1 MASKPKKSEYQA
13 SEAEKINASVAL
25 AENKYF
31 AEKYDPIMV
40 EMVSDAMSQNV
51 DNLLAGRAGADTQQ
65 ALSKPS
71 LVAARSVDSAADMAS
86 AAGAQIL
93 RARAG
98 GEKAQK
104 NLALSGLAGA
114 RGQQQDAT
122 TGLATLAKLEN
133 TATLQSAQRKLQNR
147 QANIDFGKELA
158 GTVYQTGKNNL
169 AAEGGFFGQ
178 GLDRSTG
185 LKKDAKVTDENPG
198 RGTIGDRLMGGL
210 FG

>member
-13 SEAEKINASVAL
+13 SEAEKINASVAD

-93 RARAG
+93 RARVG

-133 TATLQSAQRKLQNR
+133 TATLQSAQRKLKNR
-147 QANIDFGKELA
+147 QANIDFGKQLA
-158 GTVYQTGKNNL
+158 GTAYQTGKTNM
-169 AAEGGFFGQ
+169 AAGGTFFG
-178 GLDRSTG
+178 GNLDRSTG
-185 LKKDAKVTDENPG
+185 LAKNTTPTDDDPG
-198 RGTIGDRLMGGL
+198 RGTFGDRLMGGL

>member
-1 MASKPKKSEYQA
+1 MASKPKASEYEA
-13 SEAEKINASVAL
+13 SEAEKLNASVAV

-31 AEKYDPIMV
+31 SEKYDPIMV
-40 EMVSDAMSQNV
+40 EMVEKAMSENV

-71 LVAARSVDSAADMAS
+71 LAAARSVDTAADTAS

-93 RARAG
+93 RARVG

-122 TGLATLAKLEN
+122 TGLGTLARLEN
-133 TATLQSAQRKLQNR
+133 TATLESAKRKLANR

-158 GTVYQTGKNNL
+158 GTVYQTGKTNL
-169 AAEGGFFGQ
+169 ASGNTFFGGAKTDKN
-178 GLDRSTG
+178 GLTTEGVNRTEG
-185 LKKDAKVTDENPG
+185 A
-198 RGTIGDRLMGGL
+198 GDRLAGAL

>member
-1 MASKPKKSEYQA
+1 MASKPKKSEYEA
-13 SEAEKINASVAL
+13 SEAEKINASVAN

-71 LVAARSVDSAADMAS
+71 LIAARSVDSAADTAS

-133 TATLQSAQRKLQNR
+133 SATLQSAERKLKNR
-147 QANIDFGKELA
+147 QANIDGGAMLA
-158 GTVYQTGKNNL
+158 Q
-169 AAEGGFFGQ
+169 AAYTQGVDNMGAGNTFFG
-178 GLDRSTG
+178 GAKTDDSGVTTKARSR
-185 LKKDAKVTDENPG
+185 TDG
-198 RGTIGDRLMGGL
+198 FGTRLGEGL
-210 FG
+210 FGIT

>member
-1 MASKPKKSEYQA
+1 MASKPKKSEYEA
-13 SEAEKINASVAL
+13 SEAEKINASVAN

-71 LVAARSVDSAADMAS
+71 LAAARSVDSAADMAS

-133 TATLQSAQRKLQNR
+133 TATLQSAERKLKNR
-147 QANIDFGKELA
+147 QANIDGGAMLA
-158 GTVYQTGKNNL
+158 QAAYDQGVKNMAQGNT
-169 AAEGGFFGQ
+169 FFG
-178 GLDRSTG
+178 G
-185 LKKDAKVTDENPG
+185 AKTDDSGVTTKARNRTDG
-198 RGTIGDRLMGGL
+198 FGTRLGEGL
-210 FG
+210 FGIT

>member
-13 SEAEKINASVAL
+13 SEAEKLNASVAN

-133 TATLQSAQRKLQNR
+133 TATLESAKRKLQNR
-147 QANIDFGKELA
+147 QANIDGGAMLA
-158 GTVYQTGKNNL
+158 QAGYSQGIANLGTGNT
-169 AAEGGFFGQ
+169 FFGGAKTVNGVTTDAVKRTDGF
-178 GLDRSTG
+178 GL
-185 LKKDAKVTDENPG
+185 
-198 RGTIGDRLMGGL
+198 RLGEGL

>member
-1 MASKPKKSEYQA
+1 MASKPKKSEYEA
-13 SEAEKINASVAL
+13 SEAEKINASVAN

-71 LVAARSVDSAADMAS
+71 LIAARSVDSAADTAS

-122 TGLATLAKLEN
+122 TGLATLARLEN
-133 TATLQSAQRKLQNR
+133 SATLQSAERKLKNR
-147 QANIDFGKELA
+147 QANIDGGAMLA
-158 GTVYQTGKNNL
+158 Q
-169 AAEGGFFGQ
+169 AAYTQGVDNMGAGNTFFG
-178 GLDRSTG
+178 GAKTVDGSTTPARSR
-185 LKKDAKVTDENPG
+185 TDGFGG
-198 RGTIGDRLMGGL
+198 RLGEGL

>member
-13 SEAEKINASVAL
+13 SEAEKINASVAN

-158 GTVYQTGKNNL
+158 GTVYQTGKTNL
-169 AAEGGFFGQ
+169 AAGGGFYGQ

-185 LKKDAKVTDENPG
+185 LKKGTTVTDENPG

>member
-1 MASKPKKSEYQA
+1 MASKPKASEYEA
-13 SEAEKINASVAL
+13 SEAEKLNASVAV

-31 AEKYDPIMV
+31 SEKYDPIMV
-40 EMVSDAMSQNV
+40 EMVEKAMSENV

-71 LVAARSVDSAADMAS
+71 LAAARSVDTAADTAS

-93 RARAG
+93 RARVG

-122 TGLATLAKLEN
+122 TGLGVLARLEN
-133 TATLQSAQRKLQNR
+133 TATLNSAKRKLANR
-147 QANIDFGKELA
+147 QANIDGGAMLA
-158 GTVYQTGKNNL
+158 QAAYTQGTDNMGAGNT
-169 AAEGGFFGQ
+169 FFG
-178 GLDRSTG
+178 GAKTVEGVTTEARSR
-185 LKKDAKVTDENPG
+185 TDG
-198 RGTIGDRLMGGL
+198 FGARLGEGL

>member
-1 MASKPKKSEYQA
+1 MASKPKKSEYEA
-13 SEAEKINASVAL
+13 SEAEKINASVAN
-25 AENKYF
+25 ADNKYF
-31 AEKYDPIMV
+31 AENYDPIMV

-71 LVAARSVDSAADMAS
+71 LIAARSVDSAADTAS
-86 AAGAQIL
+86 AAGAQVL

-122 TGLATLAKLEN
+122 TGLATLARLEN
-133 TATLQSAQRKLQNR
+133 SATLQSAERKLKNR
-147 QANIDFGKELA
+147 QANIDFGKQLA
-158 GTVYQTGKNNL
+158 GTAYQTGKTNI
-169 AAEGGFFGQ
+169 AAGGTFFGG

-185 LKKDAKVTDENPG
+185 LKKDIDPSDENPG

>member
-13 SEAEKINASVAL
+13 SEAEKINASVAN

-122 TGLATLAKLEN
+122 TGLATLARLEN

-147 QANIDFGKELA
+147 QANIESGAMLAQAGYAQGKD
-158 GTVYQTGKNNL
+158 NL
-169 AAEGGFFGQ
+169 SKGNTFFG
-178 GLDRSTG
+178 GAKTDPVTG
-185 LKKDAKVTDENPG
+185 EVTDARKRTDG
-198 RGTIGDRLMGGL
+198 FGMRLGEGL

>member
-1 MASKPKKSEYQA
+1 MASKPKASEYEA
-13 SEAEKINASVAL
+13 SEAEKLNASVAV

-31 AEKYDPIMV
+31 SEKYDPIMV
-40 EMVSDAMSQNV
+40 EMVEKAMSENV

-71 LVAARSVDSAADMAS
+71 LAAARSVDTAADTAS

-93 RARAG
+93 RARVG

-122 TGLATLAKLEN
+122 TGLGTLARLEN
-133 TATLQSAQRKLQNR
+133 TATLESAKRKLQNR
-147 QANIDFGKELA
+147 QANIEGGAMLAQAGYAQGMDNMGAGNTFFGGATTDPK
-158 GTVYQTGKNNL
+158 TGKVTE
-169 AAEGGFFGQ
+169 ARKRTDGFGARFG
-178 GLDRSTG
+178 
-185 LKKDAKVTDENPG
+185 E
-198 RGTIGDRLMGGL
+198 GL

>member
-13 SEAEKINASVAL
+13 SEAEKLNASVAN

-133 TATLQSAQRKLQNR
+133 SATLQSAQRKLQNR
-147 QANIDFGKELA
+147 QANIDFSKQLA
-158 GTVYQTGKNNL
+158 GTAYQTGKTNM
-169 AAEGGFFGQ
+169 AAGGTFFGG

-185 LKKDAKVTDENPG
+185 LKKGAATNENPG
-198 RGTIGDRLMGGL
+198 TTIGDRLMGGL

>member
-1 MASKPKKSEYQA
+1 MASKPKKSEYEA
-13 SEAEKINASVAL
+13 SEAEKINASVAN

-31 AEKYDPIMV
+31 TEKYDPIMV
-40 EMVSDAMSQNV
+40 EMLDAAMTQKKG
-51 DNLLAGRAGADTQQ
+51 DLLAARAGADTQQ

-93 RARAG
+93 RARVG
-98 GEKAQK
+98 GEKIKQ
-104 NLALSGLAGA
+104 NLALSTLAGA

-122 TGLATLAKLEN
+122 TGLGTLARLEN
-133 TATLQSAQRKLQNR
+133 TATLESAKRKLQNR
-147 QANIDFGKELA
+147 QANIDFGKQLA
-158 GTVYQTGKNNL
+158 GTAYQTGKTNM
-169 AAEGGFFGQ
+169 AAGGTFFGG

-185 LKKDAKVTDENPG
+185 LKQGTDPTNENPG